1 MAKKN
6 LWETI
11 KALFPWAGLSA
22 EQAKA
27 LRFGAIIVLAGIL
40 FILLGG
46 LGKDKKITGSL
57 GPKESVIV
65 DRQTLILLDKK
76 KEELAK
82 DLARILS
89 HIKGVGR
96 VEVELT
102 LDTGPIQ
109 IYEFNRS
116 EEVQTLEE
124 KDSDGGER
132 NQEQKTRQEQVAI
145 YRDAGG
151 QEKPMLIKE
160 IQPMV
165 RGVLIVAEGA
175 EDLALKADLA
185 RAASRVLGIPLHKV
199 MVLPY

>member
-11 KALFPWAGLSA
+11 KALLPWGNFSA
-22 EQAKA
+22 EQTKL
-27 LRFGAIIVLAGIL
+27 LRFGAIIIMAGIL
-40 FILLGG
+40 FIFLGG
-46 LGKDKKITGSL
+46 LGKDKKYTGSL
-57 GPKESVIV
+57 NPKENAIV

-76 KEELAK
+76 KEEMAK
-82 DLARILS
+82 DLAKILS
-89 HIKGVGR
+89 HIKGIGR

-116 EEVQTLEE
+116 EEVQILEE
-124 KDSDGGER
+124 KDGDGGER
-132 NQEQKTRQEQVAI
+132 SQKHKTWQEQVAVF
-145 YRDAGG
+145 RDAGG
-151 QEKPMLIKE
+151 QERPMLIKE
-160 IQPMV
+160 LQPIV

-175 EDLALKADLA
+175 DNVGLKADLA
-185 RAASRVLGIPLHKV
+185 RAASRVLGIPIHKV